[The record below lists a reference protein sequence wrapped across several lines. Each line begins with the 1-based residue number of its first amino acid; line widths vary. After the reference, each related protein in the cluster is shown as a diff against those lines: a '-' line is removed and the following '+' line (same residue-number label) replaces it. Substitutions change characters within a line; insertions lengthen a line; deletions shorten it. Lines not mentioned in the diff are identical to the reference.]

1 MAKIADVQEVSLEK
15 LRPYE
20 RNAKK
25 HGPGQVEKLKA
36 SIMEFGFLTPCLIDS
51 DYNLIAGHGRVM
63 AAKELG
69 IKTVPCVFIEGLT
82 DEQRRAYILA
92 DNRLGELG
100 EWDMELVSQ
109 EVEWL
114 RGEGFD
120 IDVTGFTADDILFDE
135 IDFGLDEE
143 PEPEPPAEAITKTG
157 DIWQLGDHRL
167 ICGDSTRPEDL
178 AALMQGDRA
187 DLLITDPP
195 YNVALGVGDT
205 PEVAKAR
212 RRRTDGLKIENDAMS
227 AEEFEDF
234 IFNAFSIAAGHMKEG
249 AAYYCWYASTS
260 QKSTQ
265 TALEKAGLP
274 PRQILIWVKNA
285 LVLGR
290 QDYQWR
296 HEPCFYG
303 WKEGAAHYFIDAR
316 SLTTIFDDL
325 DSITRDEAIDR
336 LKEYSATTSAIYED
350 RPNRSPLHP
359 TMKPLGLF
367 KKQIRNSSKEGDIV
381 LDIFG
386 GSGTTLIACEEMGR
400 RCRIVE
406 YDPFYA
412 TAIIRRWEEQTG
424 RKAEKV

>member
-1 MAKIADVQEVSLEK
+1 MAKTTEMVEVALSSLK
-15 LRPYE
+15 PYE
-20 RNAKK
+20 RNAKL
-25 HGPGQVEKLKA
+25 HPAEQIERLKE
-36 SIMEFGFLTPCLIDS
+36 SIREFGFISPCLIDS
-51 DYNLIAGHGRVM
+51 ENNIIAGHGRVE
-63 AAKELG
+63 AAKSLG
-69 IKTVPCVFIEGLT
+69 LESVPCVYVEGLT
-82 DEQRRAYILA
+82 DAQRRAYILA
-92 DNRLGELG
+92 DNRLTEMGG
-100 EWDMELVSQ
+100 WDMDIVSQ

-114 RGEGFD
+114 RSEGFN

-157 DIWQLGDHRL
+157 DIWQLGHHRL
-167 ICGDSTRPEDL
+167 ICGDSTKPEDL
-178 AALMQGDRA
+178 ASLMHGDRA

-195 YNVALGVGDT
+195 YNVDYEGAAG
-205 PEVAKAR
+205 
-212 RRRTDGLKIENDAMS
+212 KIENDSMS
-227 AEEFEDF
+227 ADEFEDF
-234 IFNAFSIAAGHMKEG
+234 IFNAFNIAAGHMKEG
-249 AAYYCWYASTS
+249 AAYYCWYASIS
-260 QKSTQ
+260 QKNVQ
-265 TALEKAGLP
+265 VALEKSGLP
-274 PRQILIWVKNA
+274 PRQILIWVKSA

-325 DSITRDEAIDR
+325 DSISRDEAIKR

-350 RPNRSPLHP
+350 KPIKSPLHP

-367 KKQIRNSSKEGDIV
+367 KKQIRNSSKDGDIV

-406 YDPFYA
+406 YDPRYA
-412 TAIIRRWEEQTG
+412 TAIIHRWEEYTG
-424 RKAEKV
+424 CKAEKVDE

>member
-1 MAKIADVQEVSLEK
+1 MMAKTTEMVEVALSSLK
-15 LRPYE
+15 PYE
-20 RNAKK
+20 RNAKL
-25 HGPGQVEKLKA
+25 HPAEQIERLKE
-36 SIMEFGFLTPCLIDS
+36 SIREFGFISPCLIDS
-51 DYNLIAGHGRVM
+51 ENNIIAGHGRVE
-63 AAKELG
+63 AAKSLG
-69 IKTVPCVFIEGLT
+69 LKSVPCVYVEGLT
-82 DEQRRAYILA
+82 DAQRRAYILA
-92 DNRLGELG
+92 DNRLTEMGG
-100 EWDMELVSQ
+100 WDMDIVSQ

-114 RGEGFD
+114 RGEGFN

-135 IDFGLDEE
+135 IDFGLDEDT
-143 PEPEPPAEAITKTG
+143 EPEPPAEAITETG

-167 ICGDSTRPEDL
+167 ICGDSTRPWDL

-195 YNVALGVGDT
+195 YNVDYEGAAG
-205 PEVAKAR
+205 
-212 RRRTDGLKIENDAMS
+212 KIENDSMS
-227 AEEFEDF
+227 ADEFEDF
-234 IFNAFSIAAGHMKEG
+234 IFNAFNIAAGHMKEG
-249 AAYYCWYASTS
+249 AAYYCWYASIS
-260 QKSTQ
+260 QKNVQ
-265 TALEKAGLP
+265 AALEKSGLP
-274 PRQILIWVKNA
+274 PRQILIWVKSA

-325 DSITRDEAIDR
+325 DSITRDEAIER
-336 LKEYSATTSAIYED
+336 LKEYSATTTAIYED
-350 RPNRSPLHP
+350 KPSKSPLHP

-406 YDPFYA
+406 YDPRYA
-412 TAIIRRWEEQTG
+412 TAIIQRWEEYTG
-424 RKAEKV
+424 CKAEKVDE

>member
-1 MAKIADVQEVSLEK
+1 MAKTTEMVEVALSSLK
-15 LRPYE
+15 PYE
-20 RNAKK
+20 RNAKL
-25 HGPGQVEKLKA
+25 HPTEQIERLKE
-36 SIMEFGFLTPCLIDS
+36 SIREFGFISPCLIDS
-51 DYNLIAGHGRVM
+51 ENNIIAGHGRVE
-63 AAKELG
+63 AAKSLG
-69 IKTVPCVFIEGLT
+69 LESVPCVYVEGLT
-82 DEQRRAYILA
+82 DAQRRAYILA
-92 DNRLGELG
+92 DNRLTEMGG
-100 EWDMELVSQ
+100 WDMDIVSQ

-114 RGEGFD
+114 RGEGFN

-143 PEPEPPAEAITKTG
+143 EEPDPTIEAITKTG

-167 ICGDSTRPEDL
+167 ICGDSTNPEDL
-178 AALMQGDRA
+178 ASLMHGDKV

-195 YNVALGVGDT
+195 YNVDYEGAAG
-205 PEVAKAR
+205 
-212 RRRTDGLKIENDAMS
+212 KIENDSMS
-227 AEEFEDF
+227 ADEFEDF
-234 IFNAFSIAAGHMKEG
+234 IFNAFNIAAGHMKEG
-249 AAYYCWYASTS
+249 AAYYCWYASIS
-260 QKSTQ
+260 QKNVQ
-265 TALEKAGLP
+265 AALEKSGLP

-325 DSITRDEAIDR
+325 DSITREEAIER
-336 LKEYSATTSAIYED
+336 LKEYSATTTAIYED
-350 RPNRSPLHP
+350 KPSKSPLHP

-406 YDPFYA
+406 YDPRYA
-412 TAIIRRWEEQTG
+412 TAIIHRWEEYTG
-424 RKAEKV
+424 RKAEKVDG

>member
-1 MAKIADVQEVSLEK
+1 MAKTTEMVEVALSSLK
-15 LRPYE
+15 PYE
-20 RNAKK
+20 RNAKL
-25 HGPGQVEKLKA
+25 HPTEQIERLKE
-36 SIMEFGFLTPCLIDS
+36 SIREFGFISPCLIDS
-51 DYNLIAGHGRVM
+51 ENNIIAGHGRVE
-63 AAKELG
+63 AAKSLG
-69 IKTVPCVFIEGLT
+69 LESVPCVYVEGLT
-82 DEQRRAYILA
+82 DAQRRAYILA
-92 DNRLGELG
+92 DNRLTEMGG
-100 EWDMELVSQ
+100 WDMDIVSQ

-114 RGEGFD
+114 RSEGFN

-143 PEPEPPAEAITKTG
+143 PEPEPPAEAITKAG
-157 DIWQLGDHRL
+157 DIWQLGHHRL
-167 ICGDSTRPEDL
+167 ICGDSTKPEDL
-178 AALMQGDRA
+178 ASLMHGDRA

-195 YNVALGVGDT
+195 YNVDYEGAAG
-205 PEVAKAR
+205 
-212 RRRTDGLKIENDAMS
+212 KIENDSMS
-227 AEEFEDF
+227 ADEFEDF
-234 IFNAFSIAAGHMKEG
+234 IFNAFNIAAGHMKEG
-249 AAYYCWYASTS
+249 AAYYCWYASIS
-260 QKSTQ
+260 QKNVQ
-265 TALEKAGLP
+265 AALEKSGLP
-274 PRQILIWVKNA
+274 PRQILIWVKSA

-325 DSITRDEAIDR
+325 DSISRDEAIKR

-350 RPNRSPLHP
+350 KPIKSPLHP

-367 KKQIRNSSKEGDIV
+367 KKQIRNSSKDGDIV

-406 YDPFYA
+406 YDPRYA
-412 TAIIRRWEEQTG
+412 TAIIHRWEEYTG
-424 RKAEKV
+424 CKAEKVDE

>member
-1 MAKIADVQEVSLEK
+1 MAKTTEMVEVALSSLK
-15 LRPYE
+15 PYE
-20 RNAKK
+20 RNAKL
-25 HGPGQVEKLKA
+25 HPTEQIERLKE
-36 SIMEFGFLTPCLIDS
+36 SIREFGFISPCLIDS
-51 DYNLIAGHGRVM
+51 ENNIIAGHGRVE
-63 AAKELG
+63 AAKSLG
-69 IKTVPCVFIEGLT
+69 LKSVPCVYVEGLT
-82 DEQRRAYILA
+82 DAQRRAYILA
-92 DNRLGELG
+92 DNRLTEMGG
-100 EWDMELVSQ
+100 WDMDIVSQ

-114 RGEGFD
+114 RGEGFN

-135 IDFGLDEE
+135 IDFGLDEDT
-143 PEPEPPAEAITKTG
+143 EPEPPAEAITETG

-167 ICGDSTRPEDL
+167 ICGDSTRPWDL

-195 YNVALGVGDT
+195 YNVDYEGAAG
-205 PEVAKAR
+205 
-212 RRRTDGLKIENDAMS
+212 KIENDSMS
-227 AEEFEDF
+227 ADEFEDF
-234 IFNAFSIAAGHMKEG
+234 IFNAFNIAAGHMKEG
-249 AAYYCWYASTS
+249 AAYYCWYASIS
-260 QKSTQ
+260 QKNVQ
-265 TALEKAGLP
+265 AALEKSGLP
-274 PRQILIWVKNA
+274 PRQILIWVKSA

-290 QDYQWR
+290 HDYQWR

-325 DSITRDEAIDR
+325 DSITRDEAIER
-336 LKEYSATTSAIYED
+336 LKEYSATTTAIYED
-350 RPNRSPLHP
+350 KPSKSPLHP

-406 YDPFYA
+406 YDPRYA
-412 TAIIRRWEEQTG
+412 TAIIQRWEEYTG
-424 RKAEKV
+424 CKAEKVDE

>member
-1 MAKIADVQEVSLEK
+1 MAKTTEMVEVALSSLK
-15 LRPYE
+15 PYE
-20 RNAKK
+20 RNAKL
-25 HGPGQVEKLKA
+25 HPTEQIERLKE
-36 SIMEFGFLTPCLIDS
+36 SIREFGFISPCLIDS
-51 DYNLIAGHGRVM
+51 ENNIIAGHGRVE
-63 AAKELG
+63 AAKSLG
-69 IKTVPCVFIEGLT
+69 LKSVPCVYVEGLT
-82 DEQRRAYILA
+82 DAQRRAYILA
-92 DNRLGELG
+92 DNRLTEMGG
-100 EWDMELVSQ
+100 WDMDIVSQ

-114 RGEGFD
+114 RGEGFN

-135 IDFGLDEE
+135 IDFGLDEDT
-143 PEPEPPAEAITKTG
+143 EPEPPAEAITETG

-167 ICGDSTRPEDL
+167 ICGDSTRPWDL

-195 YNVALGVGDT
+195 YNVDYEGAAG
-205 PEVAKAR
+205 
-212 RRRTDGLKIENDAMS
+212 KIENDSMS
-227 AEEFEDF
+227 ADEFEDF
-234 IFNAFSIAAGHMKEG
+234 IFNAFNIAAGHMKEG
-249 AAYYCWYASTS
+249 AAYYCWYASIS
-260 QKSTQ
+260 QKNVQ
-265 TALEKAGLP
+265 AALEKSGLP
-274 PRQILIWVKNA
+274 PRQILIWVKSA

-325 DSITRDEAIDR
+325 DSITRDEAIER
-336 LKEYSATTSAIYED
+336 LKEYSATTTAIYED
-350 RPNRSPLHP
+350 KPSKSPLHP

-406 YDPFYA
+406 YDPRYA
-412 TAIIRRWEEQTG
+412 TAIIQRWEEYTG
-424 RKAEKV
+424 CKAEKVDE